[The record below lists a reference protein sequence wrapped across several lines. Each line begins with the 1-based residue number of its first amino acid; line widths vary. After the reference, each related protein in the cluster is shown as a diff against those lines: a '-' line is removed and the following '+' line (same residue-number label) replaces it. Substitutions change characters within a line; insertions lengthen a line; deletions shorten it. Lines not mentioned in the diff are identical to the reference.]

1 MAALIWSLLLIA
13 FGVAA
18 LAYSSDW
25 FVDGAAVLA
34 DRLSVPPVVIGTLV
48 IGLGTSLPEVFVS
61 TLAAVDGDLNLGIGN
76 IVGSNTANLT
86 VVLGVAAMIGVVR
99 VDSEIVRREALLR
112 LGSCVLIALLAWQKL
127 TLVGGLVLSTGE
139 GDFERE
145 IGQDFSIC
153 YESHTDSAAT
163 LYIQESFTF
172 RLLSAEAAV
181 SLEPGANQARKR
193 Q

>member
-99 VDSEIVRREALLR
+99 VDSEIVRREALLM

-127 TLVGGLVLSTGE
+127 TLVGGLVLLVGLVGYLVLTAVQAASVYATGTCAE
-139 GDFERE
+139 VGAFGHRTVLPESLSLPPER
-145 IGQDFSIC
+145 
-153 YESHTDSAAT
+153 SAAA
-163 LYIQESFTF
+163 LHERIPQ
-172 RLLSAEAAV
+172 
-181 SLEPGANQARKR
+181 
-193 Q
+193 